1 MRLINYF
8 PESSISVIHSAKD
21 WQEAIDFSM
30 ASLLDKNYISEN
42 YIQAIKDSTMSNG
55 PYYILAP
62 GVAMPHARPECGAL
76 KTGMSLTLL
85 KQGVYFP
92 GNDEPIKLLIGLSA
106 ADADSHIGAI
116 QALSE
121 LLCEEEILE
130 QLLTASSEKQ
140 LADIIM
146 EHKSARA
153 KVQAFGG
160 FLTAMVIPN
169 IGAFIAWGFITALFI
184 PTGWLPNEHFAKIVG
199 PMITYLLPVMIGST
213 GGHLVGGK
221 RGAVMGGIGT
231 IGVIVGAEIPMF
243 LGSMIMG
250 PLGGL
255 VIKYVDKALE
265 KRIPA
270 GFEMVINNFSLGIA
284 GMLLCLLGFEVIG
297 PAVLIANTFVKECIE
312 ALVHAGYLPLLSV
325 INEPAKVLFLNN
337 AIDQGVYYPLGMQQ
351 ASVNG
356 KSIFFMVA
364 SNPGPGLG
372 LLLAFTL
379 FGKGM
384 SKRSAPGAMIIHFLG
399 GIHELYFPYV
409 LMKPLTII
417 AMIAGGMSGTWMFNL
432 LDGGLVAGPSPGSI
446 FAYLALTPKGSFLA
460 TIAGVT
466 VGTLVS
472 FAITSLILKM
482 EKTVETESEDEFA
495 QSANAVKAMKQEGAF
510 SLSRVKRIAFVCDAG
525 MGSSAMGATTFRKR
539 LEKAGLAIEVKHYAI
554 ENVPADADIV
564 VTHASLEGRVKRV
577 TDKPLILINN
587 YIGDPKLDTL
597 FNQLTA
603 EHKN

>member
-1 MRLINYF
+1 
-8 PESSISVIHSAKD
+8 
-21 WQEAIDFSM
+21 
-30 ASLLDKNYISEN
+30 
-42 YIQAIKDSTMSNG
+42 
-55 PYYILAP
+55 
-62 GVAMPHARPECGAL
+62 
-76 KTGMSLTLL
+76 
-85 KQGVYFP
+85 
-92 GNDEPIKLLIGLSA
+92 
-106 ADADSHIGAI
+106 
-116 QALSE
+116 
-121 LLCEEEILE
+121 
-130 QLLTASSEKQ
+130 
-140 LADIIM
+140 M

-184 PTGWLPNEHFAKIVG
+184 PTGWMPNEHFAKIVG

-231 IGVIVGAEIPMF
+231 IGVIIGADIPMF

-255 VIKYVDKALE
+255 VIKHIDRLLD

-297 PAVLIANTFVKECIE
+297 PAVLIANNFIKECIE
-312 ALVHAGYLPLLSV
+312 ALVHAGYLPLLSL
-325 INEPAKVLFLNN
+325 INEPAKILFLNN

-351 ASVNG
+351 ASETG

-372 LLLAFTL
+372 LLLAFTF

-384 SKRSAPGAMIIHFLG
+384 AKKSAPGAMIIHFLG

-409 LMKPLTII
+409 LMKPLTLI
-417 AMIAGGMSGTWMFNL
+417 AMIAGGMSGTWIFNML
-432 LDGGLVAGPSPGSI
+432 GGGLVAGPSPGSI
-446 FAYLALTPKGSFLA
+446 FAYLALTPKGAFLA

-466 VGTLVS
+466 AGTLVS
-472 FAITSLILKM
+472 FAVTSLILKM
-482 EKTVETESEDEFA
+482 DKSHEAETEDTFND
-495 QSANAVKAMKQEGAF
+495 SANAVKAMKQEGKF
-510 SLSRVKRIAFVCDAG
+510 SYRDIKRIAFVCDAG

-539 LEKAGLAIEVKHYAI
+539 LEKAGRDIDVKHYAI
-554 ENVPADADIV
+554 ENVPDDADII
-564 VTHASLEGRVKRV
+564 VTHASLEGRAKRV
-577 TDKPLILINN
+577 SDKPLVMIKKYL
-587 YIGDPKLDTL
+587 GDPQLDDL
-597 FNQLTA
+597 FKHLTA
-603 EHKN
+603 N

>member
-1 MRLINYF
+1 
-8 PESSISVIHSAKD
+8 
-21 WQEAIDFSM
+21 
-30 ASLLDKNYISEN
+30 
-42 YIQAIKDSTMSNG
+42 
-55 PYYILAP
+55 
-62 GVAMPHARPECGAL
+62 
-76 KTGMSLTLL
+76 
-85 KQGVYFP
+85 
-92 GNDEPIKLLIGLSA
+92 
-106 ADADSHIGAI
+106 
-116 QALSE
+116 
-121 LLCEEEILE
+121 
-130 QLLTASSEKQ
+130 
-140 LADIIM
+140 M

-184 PTGWLPNEHFAKIVG
+184 PTGWMPNEHFAKIVG

-231 IGVIVGAEIPMF
+231 IGVIIGADIPMF

-255 VIKYVDKALE
+255 VIKHIDRLLD

-284 GMLLCLLGFEVIG
+284 GMLLCLQGFEVIG
-297 PAVLIANTFVKECIE
+297 PAVLIANNFIKECIE
-312 ALVHAGYLPLLSV
+312 ALVHAGYLPLLSL
-325 INEPAKVLFLNN
+325 INEPAKILFLNN

-351 ASVNG
+351 ASETG

-372 LLLAFTL
+372 LLLAFTF

-384 SKRSAPGAMIIHFLG
+384 AKKSAPGAMIIHFLG

-409 LMKPLTII
+409 LMKPLTLI
-417 AMIAGGMSGTWMFNL
+417 AMIAGGMSGTWIFNML
-432 LDGGLVAGPSPGSI
+432 GGGLVAGPSPGSI
-446 FAYLALTPKGSFLA
+446 FAYLALTPKGAFLA

-466 VGTLVS
+466 AGTLVS
-472 FAITSLILKM
+472 FAVTSLILKM
-482 EKTVETESEDEFA
+482 DKSHEAETEDTFND
-495 QSANAVKAMKQEGAF
+495 SANAVKAMKQEGKF
-510 SLSRVKRIAFVCDAG
+510 SYRDIKRIAFVCDAG

-539 LEKAGLAIEVKHYAI
+539 LEKAGRDIDVKHYAI
-554 ENVPADADIV
+554 ENVPDDADII
-564 VTHASLEGRVKRV
+564 VTHASLEGRAKRV
-577 TDKPLILINN
+577 SDKPLVLIKN
-587 YIGDPKLDTL
+587 YLGDQQLDDL
-597 FNQLTA
+597 FKHLTA
-603 EHKN
+603 N

>member
-1 MRLINYF
+1 M
-8 PESSISVIHSAKD
+8 
-21 WQEAIDFSM
+21 
-30 ASLLDKNYISEN
+30 EN
-42 YIQAIKDSTMSNG
+42 
-55 PYYILAP
+55 
-62 GVAMPHARPECGAL
+62 
-76 KTGMSLTLL
+76 
-85 KQGVYFP
+85 
-92 GNDEPIKLLIGLSA
+92 
-106 ADADSHIGAI
+106 
-116 QALSE
+116 
-121 LLCEEEILE
+121 
-130 QLLTASSEKQ
+130 
-140 LADIIM
+140 
-146 EHKSARA
+146 KSARA

-184 PTGWLPNEHFAKIVG
+184 PTGWMPNEHFAKIVG

-221 RGAVMGGIGT
+221 RGAVMGGIGS
-231 IGVIVGAEIPMF
+231 IGVIVGADIPMF
-243 LGSMIMG
+243 LGAMVMG
-250 PLGGL
+250 PLGGW
-255 VIKYVDKALE
+255 VIKHIDRLLE

-297 PAVLIANTFVKECIE
+297 PAVLIANNFVKECIE

-325 INEPAKVLFLNN
+325 INEPAKILFLNN

-351 ASVNG
+351 ASETG

-372 LLLAFTL
+372 LLLGFAI

-384 SKRSAPGAMIIHFLG
+384 SKKSAPGAMIIHFLG

-409 LMKPLTII
+409 LMKPLTLIG
-417 AMIAGGMSGTWMFNL
+417 MIAGGMTGTWVFHL

-466 VGTLVS
+466 AGTVVT
-472 FAITSLILKM
+472 FVITSVILKM
-482 EKTVETESEDEFA
+482 EKSVETESEDDFA
-495 QSANAVKAMKQEGAF
+495 ESARTVKAMKQEGKF
-510 SLSRVKRIAFVCDAG
+510 SYKNIKRVAFVCDAG

-539 LEKAGLAIEVKHYAI
+539 LEKAGLNINVTHYAI
-554 ENVPADADIV
+554 ENVPQDADII

-577 TDKPLILINN
+577 SEKPLVLIKN
-587 YIGDPKLDTL
+587 YIGDPLLDDL
-597 FNQLTA
+597 FKRITA
-603 EHKN
+603 N

>member
-1 MRLINYF
+1 MR
-8 PESSISVIHSAKD
+8 
-21 WQEAIDFSM
+21 EA
-30 ASLLDKNYISEN
+30 
-42 YIQAIKDSTMSNG
+42 G
-55 PYYILAP
+55 
-62 GVAMPHARPECGAL
+62 GVKIEPQLVGFRPLNPVFKVLRLNFITRHRRVG
-76 KTGMSLTLL
+76 
-85 KQGVYFP
+85 F
-92 GNDEPIKLLIGLSA
+92 
-106 ADADSHIGAI
+106 
-116 QALSE
+116 
-121 LLCEEEILE
+121 EIE
-130 QLLTASSEKQ
+130 RVQ
-140 LADIIM
+140 
-146 EHKSARA
+146 
-153 KVQAFGG
+153 VQAFWPGDQ
-160 FLTAMVIPN
+160 AQR
-169 IGAFIAWGFITALFI
+169 
-184 PTGWLPNEHFAKIVG
+184 
-199 PMITYLLPVMIGST
+199 LLKV
-213 GGHLVGGK
+213 
-221 RGAVMGGIGT
+221 GAVMGGIGT

-603 EHKN
+603 EHKH

>member
-1 MRLINYF
+1 M
-8 PESSISVIHSAKD
+8 
-21 WQEAIDFSM
+21 
-30 ASLLDKNYISEN
+30 EN
-42 YIQAIKDSTMSNG
+42 
-55 PYYILAP
+55 
-62 GVAMPHARPECGAL
+62 
-76 KTGMSLTLL
+76 
-85 KQGVYFP
+85 
-92 GNDEPIKLLIGLSA
+92 
-106 ADADSHIGAI
+106 
-116 QALSE
+116 
-121 LLCEEEILE
+121 
-130 QLLTASSEKQ
+130 
-140 LADIIM
+140 
-146 EHKSARA
+146 KSARA

-364 SNPGPGLG
+364 SNPGPG
-372 LLLAFTL
+372 
-379 FGKGM
+379 
-384 SKRSAPGAMIIHFLG
+384 
-399 GIHELYFPYV
+399 
-409 LMKPLTII
+409 
-417 AMIAGGMSGTWMFNL
+417 
-432 LDGGLVAGPSPGSI
+432 SI

-603 EHKN
+603 EHKH